1 MQLIYRRKKIAQ
13 QIQEKKQMP
22 PFRKHVL
29 SVMEKSSPVMAYFVT
44 GFTAS
49 L

>member
-29 SVMEKSSPVMAYFVT
+29 SVMEKSSMQWHNSVT
-44 GFTAS
+44 GFTSS